1 MVEGRGDPFFPACDV
16 VAKRK
21 RKRRSRGM
29 LLWIAIAL
37 LIIGFI
43 VRRTLV
49 PQLLHYLAYRPAESP
64 SRPPEASLSPPDSS
78 TAAPAGSSQAAAQS
92 PVARKTPIAPSEHL
106 TESDR
111 QQLEDI
117 LKRKHR

>member
-1 MVEGRGDPFFPACDV
+1 MVRGGGFFPAYEL

-21 RKRRSRGM
+21 RKRRARRT
-29 LLWIAIAL
+29 LLIVAIAL
-37 LIIGFI
+37 LIAGFV

-49 PQLLHYLAYRPAESP
+49 PQVLHYLAYRPGENPKTPAGTTSP
-64 SRPPEASLSPPDSS
+64 PKQVSSQPEAAEPS
-78 TAAPAGSSQAAAQS
+78 AAA
-92 PVARKTPIAPSEHL
+92 VATPAARRTTPAPSEHL

-117 LKRKHR
+117 LKRRSR